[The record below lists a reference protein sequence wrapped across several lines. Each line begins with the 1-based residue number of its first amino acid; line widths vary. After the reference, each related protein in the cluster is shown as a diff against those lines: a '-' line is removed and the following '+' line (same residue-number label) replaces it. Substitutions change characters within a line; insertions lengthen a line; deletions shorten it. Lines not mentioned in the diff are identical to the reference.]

1 MEVMPMTQ
9 ACADIG
15 RHPRNGAKGDDE
27 AQDADGEA
35 AASYLYGMLG
45 YRAPRTPAITTQQW
59 LAFSLIDRLR
69 EHRYDDGGEE
79 DAHFILLT

>member
-35 AASYLYGMLG
+35 ALMQSISTTYH
-45 YRAPRTPAITTQQW
+45 APRTPAITTQQW
-59 LAFSLIDRLR
+59 LAS
-69 EHRYDDGGEE
+69 
-79 DAHFILLT
+79 A